1 MKTNVILGNI
11 IKKIEDDKTYSFEG
25 YALEAAYSMITA
37 DTNVILIT
45 NIKKS
50 DEELA
55 LSKLKELGVKII
67 IQDNTKTT
75 TLDKNNEIIEI
86 SKTIEI
92 DNLFNIDADYFL
104 LAPSLNQDIESSC
117 IKLLYNNYRIAINL
131 TGFMNFIK
139 ENKIHKERYQDLNEN
154 LKYLENIS
162 LDKDDCFIQEFTHD
176 EDDVAKLYYKKG
188 CKEILVTYYDAL
200 FNYRDSF
207 FYRCKYVVEGKIKR
221 ENTACIT
228 LAAYICYKEKLI
240 KEEAL
245 FKATSLAC
253 YKMENKD
260 ITKLSQEQIINKMID
275 IGIV

>member
-1 MKTNVILGNI
+1 VKNNVILGNI
-11 IKKIEDDKTYSFEG
+11 LKKIKDDNTYSFEG
-25 YALEAAYSMITA
+25 YALEAAYSMIAA

-50 DEELA
+50 DEEKA
-55 LSKLKELGVKII
+55 FSKLKTLGAKII

-75 TLDKNNEIIEI
+75 TIDENNKVIEI
-86 SKTIEI
+86 ANSLEVDDT
-92 DNLFNIDADYFL
+92 LNIDATYLFF
-104 LAPSLNQDIESSC
+104 APSLSHDIDSS
-117 IKLLYNNYRIAINL
+117 IFKKLYKKYKIAINL
-131 TGFMNFIK
+131 SGFMNYIK
-139 ENKIHKERYQDLNEN
+139 DNKIHKERYQELNDN
-154 LKYLENIS
+154 LKYFDNIS

-200 FNYRDSF
+200 FNYNKGL
-207 FYRCKYVVEGKIKR
+207 FYRCKYVVEEEINR
-221 ENTACIT
+221 EKTATIT

-240 KEEAL
+240 EEEAL

-253 YKMENKD
+253 YQMDDKD
-260 ITKLSQEQIINKMID
+260 INNLTQEEIINKMID